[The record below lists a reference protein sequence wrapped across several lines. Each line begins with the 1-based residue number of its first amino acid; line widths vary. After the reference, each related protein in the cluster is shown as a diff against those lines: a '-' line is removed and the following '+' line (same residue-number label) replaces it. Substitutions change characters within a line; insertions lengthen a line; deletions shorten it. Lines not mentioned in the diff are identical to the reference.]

1 VEDLLGFD
9 LDNEKITIC
18 NYRACQCEASGEY
31 ALAEPIRK
39 VLVNEQ
45 EYQIDLT
52 TALGTKKQDR
62 MSGEAGIAGALP
74 S

>member
-1 VEDLLGFD
+1 MGPRV
-9 LDNEKITIC
+9 
-18 NYRACQCEASGEY
+18 Q
-31 ALAEPIRK
+31 IRE

-62 MSGEAGIAGALP
+62 MSGEAGIGGALTFLKNYRNGVCPMWATTVLTP
-74 S
+74 SRYLVERDG